1 VQYISTLRYLARFVS
16 GPLLAVAAFHAQAFD
31 TYNTQTQQLS
41 VPTVKVGSATFTN
54 MVVGVSLAD
63 IVVAPSGSSADTS
76 VDAYNPLTNQ
86 LTIPTVVVGSTTFH
100 NVVVTVGNL
109 VSVGGVTGADTYN
122 ASLGEVTIPVVQV
135 GGVFYT
141 DALITI
147 GAILSHGGGMPKSTF
162 DIYNASSHQLT
173 IEAIQ
178 VGGTVYTNA
187 IITPGTIKSVAGQTP
202 AESVLYSFGG
212 NPFSLTASLAP
223 LAGLIQALD
232 GNFYGTASGG
242 GAHGAGTVFKITPA
256 GVESIVYS
264 FGANGAGD
272 GALASGN
279 LMQGSDGT
287 FYGTTLIGGTSGQGT
302 VFKVTPQGAE
312 SVLYSFT
319 GGNDGGGPES
329 NLVLD
334 SEGNLYGTAS
344 GGGTHND
351 GTVFKLTP
359 QGTETVLWSFSG
371 TTDGSAPAA
380 GLTLGRDGNYYGTT
394 FHGGQYGGGTIF
406 RITPTGTLTSLHTFG
421 GTSGEPVWPYGGLI
435 LGQDGNFYGATINDE
450 NATGGAVYR
459 MTPAGAVTI
468 LHQFT
473 GLISLGDAAV
483 AYAPLV
489 EDVNGNFYGTTLEGG
504 IYGVG
509 AVYEITAAGTE
520 LVLYSF
526 TGGGAVA
533 GSTDGMGPECNLVLG
548 TDGNMYGLTT
558 GGGVNGEG
566 TVFRL
571 LP

>member
-1 VQYISTLRYLARFVS
+1 VHQIRFLS
-16 GPLLAVAAFHAQAFD
+16 AALLTVVAFHAQAFD

-41 VPTVKVGSATFTN
+41 IPIVTIGSATFTN

-63 IVVAPSGSSADTS
+63 IVVAPSGSSADDTS
-76 VDAYNPLTNQ
+76 VDAYNPLNNR
-86 LTIPTVVVGSTTFH
+86 LTIPTVKVGSKTYF

-109 VSVGGVTGADTYN
+109 VSIGGVTGVDTYN
-122 ASLGEVTIPVVQV
+122 AGLGELTIPAVQV
-135 GGVFYT
+135 GETIYT
-141 DALITI
+141 EVVISV
-147 GAILSHGGGMPKSTF
+147 GSILSHGGGMPRSSL
-162 DIYNASSHQLT
+162 DVYNAASHQLT

-178 VGGTVYTNA
+178 MGSTVYTNA
-187 IITPGTIKSVAGQTP
+187 IITPGTIKSVAGQMP

-212 NPFSLTASLAP
+212 NPYSATASQAP

-242 GAHGAGTVFKITPA
+242 GAHGAGTVFKVTPA

-272 GALASGN
+272 GSLPAGN
-279 LMQGSDGT
+279 LVQGSDGS
-287 FYGTTLIGGTSGQGT
+287 FYGTTITGGSAGQGT
-302 VFKVTPQGAE
+302 VFKVTPQGVE

-319 GGNDGGGPES
+319 GAGDGAGPES
-329 NLVLD
+329 TLVLD
-334 SEGNLYGTAS
+334 SDGNPYGTAS

-371 TTDGSAPAA
+371 ATDGEAPAA

-394 FHGGQYGGGTIF
+394 FHGGAYGGGTIF
-406 RITPTGTLTSLHTFG
+406 RITPTGTLTSLHAFG

-435 LGQDGNFYGATINDE
+435 LGSDGNFYGATVNDE
-450 NATGGAVYR
+450 NATGGAVYM
-459 MTPAGAVTI
+459 MTPAGTVTI
-468 LHQFT
+468 LHEFT
-473 GLISLGDAAV
+473 GLISSGDAAV

-504 IYGVG
+504 LYGQG

-526 TGGGAVA
+526 AGVGVVA
-533 GSTDGMGPECNLVLG
+533 GRTDGMGPECNLVLG

-566 TVFRL
+566 AVFRL
-571 LP
+571 VP